1 MSDAFFKLFTGG
13 DSLPP
18 CYHRSGGP
26 RLSPAKPHTYLL
38 DVGHDPSLGLNVQL
52 FDSFNKLLF
61 LLTLQRV
68 TRVNGS
74 ILQARQPGLITA
86 IATVSE

>member
-1 MSDAFFKLFTGG
+1 MSDAFFKLSTGG
-13 DSLPP
+13 DSLVTTGVVVHGSAPQ
-18 CYHRSGGP
+18 S
-26 RLSPAKPHTYLL
+26 HTCAYLL

-52 FDSFNKLLF
+52 FDSFNELLF

-68 TRVNGS
+68 TCVNGS

-86 IATVSE
+86 IVTVSE